1 MTKRRLTGLDMRVE
15 MVYGERGARSAREGS
30 SELGLGRHQGK
41 AEMDELSA
49 AASDFGVASRF
60 YGSA

>member
-1 MTKRRLTGLDMRVE
+1 VTKRRLTGLDMRIE

-30 SELGLGRHQGK
+30 NELGLGRHQGK
-41 AEMDELSA
+41 GRDGRVVSRRERL
-49 AASDFGVASRF
+49 GVASRF

>member
-1 MTKRRLTGLDMRVE
+1 VAKRALTGLDVRIE

-30 SELGLGRHQGK
+30 NELGLGRHQGR
-41 AEMDELSA
+41 ADGRVVSSRERL
-49 AASDFGVASRF
+49 GVASRF